1 MREQNLYISAGR
13 ESKLRNKDE
22 AVDYL
27 FRLFVVWWRW
37 CFPGYTTL
45 AKSSNQFPSKAWL
58 IPYTSRRWYI
68 RAAVLW
74 NRSACSVGEKSR
86 ASRLKAFQLT
96 VYEQDCLSTGTM
108 PSCTT
113 LTLALNTPEM
123 HIPPWL
129 WFSKY
134 HHNCRHPWNLFPDPR
149 SADYRG
155 A

>member
-1 MREQNLYISAGR
+1 MREQKLYISAGR
-13 ESKLRNKDE
+13 ESQAEEQRRSCRLLVP
-22 AVDYL
+22 A
-27 FRLFVVWWRW
+27 FRCVAEVVFSWLH
-37 CFPGYTTL
+37 YV
-45 AKSSNQFPSKAWL
+45 AKSSKQFPSKAWL